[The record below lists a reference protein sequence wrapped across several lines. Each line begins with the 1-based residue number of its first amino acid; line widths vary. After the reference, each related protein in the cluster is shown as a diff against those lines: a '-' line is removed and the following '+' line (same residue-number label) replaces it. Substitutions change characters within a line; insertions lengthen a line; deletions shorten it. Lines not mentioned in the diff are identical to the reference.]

1 MNSKVEKLL
10 KWQLDL
16 CESGH
21 AGYHKGQMVDIRQHV
36 NAEPITN
43 LEYVIKILKDKLG

>member
-1 MNSKVEKLL
+1 MKTKTEKLL

-21 AGYHKGQMVDIRQHV
+21 AAYHKGQVVDIRNHV
-36 NAEPITN
+36 NAEPISN
-43 LEYVIKILKDKLG
+43 LDFMIEKLKEKLC